1 MRVEFAQ
8 AVINEYISHKNI
20 LFLTGDLGFMA
31 LEKVQETFGEKFIN
45 MGIAEQNMIT
55 MAASLA
61 HEGFV
66 PFVYSISPFVTLRP
80 YEQIRNDVCLHNLPV
95 KIVGNGGGYGY
106 GIMGSTHHNI
116 EDIGAM
122 RILPNMKV
130 YVPVT
135 SQDVFDVVGLM
146 IQDPSPNYLRLN
158 MTAAIPDLPKFA
170 PWRKFKSG
178 SKLIIIGTGPILENL
193 YKLSIELFEQ
203 IEIWSV
209 GIFPMEEIPVELIRK
224 IDQIR
229 NVLTIEEHKGQ
240 CGLNEAVASLILKK
254 CSTSII
260 FDSIYANGYI
270 SGKYGNQTFHQE
282 ENDLAGSGLLSRIQK
297 ALNNII

>member
-8 AVINEYISHKNI
+8 AVIREFKKHSNI
-20 LFLTGDLGFMA
+20 VFLTGDLGFMA
-31 LEKVQETFGEKFIN
+31 LESVQEELGEQFIN
-45 MGIAEQNMIT
+45 AGIAEQNMVT

-61 HEGFV
+61 SEQFI

-80 YEQIRNDVCLHNLPV
+80 YEQIRNDVCLHQLPV

-122 RILPNMKV
+122 RILPSMRV

-135 SQDVFDVVGLM
+135 SQDVFDAVEQIVV
-146 IQDPSPNYLRLN
+146 DKNPNYLRLN
-158 MTAAIPDLPKFA
+158 MAVAIEAAPVFA

-178 SKLIIIGTGPILENL
+178 SKLIVISVGPVVGNL
-193 YKLSIELFEQ
+193 YKLPAEILDQ

-209 GIFPMEEIPVELIRK
+209 GILPIVEIPQELISRIEAVK
-224 IDQIR
+224 
-229 NVLTIEEHKGQ
+229 NVITFEEHTGE
-240 CGLNEAVASLILKK
+240 CGLQETIACHILKNIK
-254 CSTSII
+254 GAINYN
-260 FDSIYANGYI
+260 SIYAKGYP
-270 SGKYGNQTFHQE
+270 SGKYGSQTFHQQE
-282 ENDLAGSGLLSRIQK
+282 SNLAGEGLLSEIIN
-297 ALNNII
+297 ALL

>member
-8 AVINEYISHKNI
+8 AIIKEFEKKDALV
-20 LFLTGDLGFMA
+20 FLTGDLGFMA
-31 LEKVQETFGEKFIN
+31 LESVQEKLGDHFIN
-45 MGIAEQNMIT
+45 SGIAEQNMVT

-61 HEGFV
+61 YEQFI

-80 YEQIRNDVCLHNLPV
+80 YEQIRNDVCLHQLPV

-122 RILPNMKV
+122 RLLPHMQV

-135 SQDVFDVVGLM
+135 SADVFDAVAQMVK
-146 IQDPSPNYLRLN
+146 DPNPNYLRLN
-158 MTAAIPDLPKFA
+158 MAASLGEVGVFA

-178 SKLIIIGTGPILENL
+178 NRLIVISVGPVVENI
-193 YKLSIELFEQ
+193 YKLPSELLDS

-209 GIFPMEEIPVELIRK
+209 GILPITEIPNELLERINEV
-224 IDQIR
+224 Q
-229 NVLTIEEHKGQ
+229 NVLTIEEHAGE
-240 CGLNEAVASLILKK
+240 CGLQETIACHLLKK
-254 CSTSII
+254 LNIPI
-260 FDSIYANGYI
+260 HFQSIYAKGYL
-270 SGKYGNQTFHQE
+270 SGTYGNQTFHQS
-282 ENDLAGSGLLSRIQK
+282 ENDLAGEGLEAQIVN
-297 ALNNII
+297 ALNH